1 MDIGDYAPSY
11 WIDSANQTVYI
22 GTQHEG
28 GSYMLYKSTW
38 VINKDAT
45 IDWSKLEKVQLNI
58 VNAITK

>member
-1 MDIGDYAPSY
+1 
-11 WIDSANQTVYI
+11 
-22 GTQHEG
+22 
-28 GSYMLYKSTW
+28 MLYKSTW